1 MKYILWSPIA
11 GDTPKVEIDEAD
23 YWALIEAKKVL
34 FSCLSIEKKYEILL
48 SNYLEFEQQIL
59 HVTASRMIRS
69 FPPSVYEAHLMI
81 DLDVRLMMDL
91 RLVNLLTSAR
101 LYLDHLSGHMK
112 ECLPRESY
120 TTCPVGSLRAVEY
133 ESKPEY
139 RFMEALRNHVQ
150 HRGLAVHLVKLPEG
164 WTDIGEEGLLEFSLG
179 ILSLKSV
186 FESDGKFKRR
196 VLNEI
201 QDETDLKLAT
211 RCYIESLS
219 NIHIKIRE
227 LIADSV
233 SQSRRKIED
242 AFCQYQEEYKRDV
255 TMLQMWHVV
264 GEKIVES
271 DSLFLEGD
279 DIRKKLQERNG
290 KLSNLHKR
298 FATNK

>member
-1 MKYILWSPIA
+1 MRYILCPPFL
-11 GDTPKVEIDEAD
+11 GDFPEVEIDEAD

-34 FSCLSIEKKYEILL
+34 FGCLSIEKKYEILL

-59 HVTASRMIRS
+59 HVTASRMIRN
-69 FPPSVYEAHLMI
+69 FPPSVYEARLMI

-101 LYLDHLSGHMK
+101 LYLDHLPGHMK
-112 ECLPRESY
+112 ECMPRESY
-120 TTCPVGSLRAVEY
+120 TTCPVGSLSKVEHK
-133 ESKPEY
+133 SKPEY

-150 HRGLAVHLVKLPEG
+150 HRGLAVHLVRLPTR
-164 WTDIGEEGLLEFSLG
+164 WTRIDEEDLLEFSLG
-179 ILSLKSV
+179 IMSLKS
-186 FESDGKFKRR
+186 ELKTDKKFKKQ

-201 QDETDLKLAT
+201 PDEVDLKLAT

-219 NIHIKIRE
+219 NIHIEIRK
-227 LIADSV
+227 LIANSV

-242 AFCQYQEEYKRDV
+242 AFCKYQEESKQDV
-255 TMLQMWHVV
+255 KMLQVV
-264 GEKIVES
+264 QIRGEEIVES

-290 KLSNLHKR
+290 QLSNLYKC